1 MLLVRDAEIK
11 QLQARIEWLQK
22 ARTIMHKLSEAHRTG
37 RRTGRRGR
45 LSSQVRLALEK
56 VSKSY
61 WRGPHET
68 AVLKEISLS
77 VYAGECVA
85 VWGQRGSGKT
95 TLLKVAAGLEAP
107 ESGTVRFKE
116 QDLGAMSRAALVRL
130 LREEIGWARR
140 TGPESDELEML
151 DYVALPL
158 LKRQTLR
165 RARRRSAAALSR
177 VGVAECSKGRWED
190 LTDGERTLVSIAHAM
205 VRQPS
210 LLVVD
215 DPTANLDVL
224 QREEVMG
231 LLRSTAEQDWLGV
244 LITVPD
250 MPSMV
255 HAHRIGSLSDGRLLV
270 PSGTLPERDN
280 VVEFPAGGRA
290 VSG

>member
-1 MLLVRDAEIK
+1 MSSPE
-11 QLQARIEWLQK
+11 
-22 ARTIMHKLSEAHRTG
+22 
-37 RRTGRRGR
+37 R
-45 LSSQVRLALEK
+45 LSLER

-68 AVLKEISLS
+68 VVLKDISLS
-77 VYAGECVA
+77 VYGGECVA

-95 TLLKVAAGLEAP
+95 TLLKVAAGLESP
-107 ESGTVRFKE
+107 ESGVVSFKGE
-116 QDLGAMSRAALVRL
+116 DLGRMSKAEIVRL

-140 TGPESDELEML
+140 SGPESDELEML

-158 LKRQTLR
+158 LKRHTLR
-165 RARRRSAAALSR
+165 RARRRSAQALAR
-177 VGVAECSKGRWED
+177 VGVADCSGGRWDD
-190 LTDGERTLVSIAHAM
+190 LTDSERTLVSIAHAM
-205 VRQPS
+205 VRKPS

-231 LLRSTAEQDWLGV
+231 LLRSAAEQEWLAV

-270 PSGTLPERDN
+270 PSGASPERDN
-280 VVEFPAGGRA
+280 VVELPLRGRA
-290 VSG
+290 ERG

>member
-1 MLLVRDAEIK
+1 
-11 QLQARIEWLQK
+11 
-22 ARTIMHKLSEAHRTG
+22 
-37 RRTGRRGR
+37 
-45 LSSQVRLALEK
+45 LSSPDCLALEG

-68 AVLKEISLS
+68 AVLKDISLS

-95 TLLKVAAGLEAP
+95 TLLKVAAGLESP
-107 ESGTVRFKE
+107 DEGTISFKGR
-116 QDLGAMSRAALVRL
+116 DLHARSKAEMVRL

-140 TGPESDELEML
+140 SGPESDELEML

-158 LKRQTLR
+158 LKGHTLK
-165 RARRRSAAALSR
+165 RARRRSAQALAH
-177 VGVAECSKGRWED
+177 VGVADCCNGRWED

-205 VRQPS
+205 VRKPS

-231 LLRSTAEQDWLGV
+231 LLRSTAEQEWLAV

-270 PSGTLPERDN
+270 PSGASPERDN
-280 VVEFPAGGRA
+280 VVEFPLRGKAAPG
-290 VSG
+290 

>member
-1 MLLVRDAEIK
+1 VSPDPC
-11 QLQARIEWLQK
+11 
-22 ARTIMHKLSEAHRTG
+22 LSLDR
-37 RRTGRRGR
+37 
-45 LSSQVRLALEK
+45 

-68 AVLKEISLS
+68 FVLKDISLS

-95 TLLKVAAGLEAP
+95 TLLKVAAGLERP
-107 ESGTVRFKE
+107 EHGTVSFERRELAK
-116 QDLGAMSRAALVRL
+116 LSRGEMVRL

-140 TGPESDELEML
+140 SGPESDELEML

-158 LKRQTLR
+158 LKGTTLK
-165 RARRRSAAALSR
+165 RARRRSAQALAR
-177 VGVAECSKGRWED
+177 VGVADCCKGRWED

-205 VRQPS
+205 VRRPS

-231 LLRSTAEQDWLGV
+231 LLRATAEQEGIAV

-270 PSGTLPERDN
+270 PSGGLAERDN
-280 VVEFPAGGRA
+280 VVELPLRGR
-290 VSG
+290 SRS

>member
-1 MLLVRDAEIK
+1 
-11 QLQARIEWLQK
+11 
-22 ARTIMHKLSEAHRTG
+22 
-37 RRTGRRGR
+37 
-45 LSSQVRLALEK
+45 

-68 AVLKEISLS
+68 IVLREISLS
-77 VYAGECVA
+77 VYSGECVA

-107 ESGTVRFKE
+107 DAGAVSFKGRELRDFSKAES
-116 QDLGAMSRAALVRL
+116 VRL

-140 TGPESDELEML
+140 SGPESDELEVL

-158 LKRQTLR
+158 LKQQTLR
-165 RARRRSAAALSR
+165 RARRRSAQALAR
-177 VGVAECSKGRWED
+177 VGVADCSKGRWED

-205 VRQPS
+205 VRKPS

-231 LLRSTAEQDWLGV
+231 LLRATAEQEWLAV

-270 PSGTLPERDN
+270 PSGVSPERDN
-280 VVEFPAGGRA
+280 VIDLPVRGRA
-290 VSG
+290 APG

>member
-1 MLLVRDAEIK
+1 VSTDA
-11 QLQARIEWLQK
+11 W
-22 ARTIMHKLSEAHRTG
+22 MS
-37 RRTGRRGR
+37 
-45 LSSQVRLALEK
+45 LEH

-68 AVLKEISLS
+68 VVLSDISLS

-107 ESGTVRFKE
+107 ESGVVRFKGR
-116 QDLGAMSRAALVRL
+116 DLREMSKAELVRL

-140 TGPESDELEML
+140 SGPESDELEML

-158 LKRQTLR
+158 LRAQTMR
-165 RARRRSAAALSR
+165 RARRRSAAALAQ

-190 LTDGERTLVSIAHAM
+190 LTDGERTLVSVAHAM
-205 VRQPS
+205 VRKPS

-224 QREEVMG
+224 QREQVMG
-231 LLRSTAEQDWLGV
+231 LLRRTAERDWIGV

-270 PSGTLPERDN
+270 PSGMSPERDN
-280 VVEFPAGGRA
+280 IVEFPGRERA
-290 VSG
+290 EPGR

>member
-1 MLLVRDAEIK
+1 
-11 QLQARIEWLQK
+11 
-22 ARTIMHKLSEAHRTG
+22 LS
-37 RRTGRRGR
+37 
-45 LSSQVRLALEK
+45 LEH

-68 AVLKEISLS
+68 VVLSDVSLS

-107 ESGTVRFKE
+107 ESGVVSFKG
-116 QDLGAMSRAALVRL
+116 QDLRRMSKAELVRL

-140 TGPESDELEML
+140 SGPESGELEML

-158 LKRQTLR
+158 LKAHTMR
-165 RARRRSAAALSR
+165 RARRRSAAALAR
-177 VGVAECSKGRWED
+177 VGVAECAKGRWED
-190 LTDGERTLVSIAHAM
+190 LTDGERTLASIAHAM
-205 VRQPS
+205 VRKPS

-224 QREEVMG
+224 QREQVMG
-231 LLRSTAEQDWLGV
+231 LLRSTAEQDWIGV

-255 HAHRIGSLSDGRLLV
+255 HAHRIGSFSDGRLLV
-270 PSGTLPERDN
+270 PSGMSPERDN
-280 VVEFPAGGRA
+280 VVDFPGREHA
-290 VSG
+290 EPGR

>member
-1 MLLVRDAEIK
+1 
-11 QLQARIEWLQK
+11 
-22 ARTIMHKLSEAHRTG
+22 LSSTV
-37 RRTGRRGR
+37 R
-45 LSSQVRLALEK
+45 LSLERI
-56 VSKSY
+56 SKSY

-68 AVLKEISLS
+68 AVLKDISLS

-95 TLLKVAAGLEAP
+95 TLLKVAAGLEAL
-107 ESGTVRFKE
+107 EEGVVRFMDRE
-116 QDLGAMSRAALVRL
+116 LGRMSRTELVRL

-165 RARRRSAAALSR
+165 RARRRSAAALAR
-177 VGVAECSKGRWED
+177 VGVADCSKGRWED

-205 VRQPS
+205 VRAPS

-231 LLRSTAEQDWLGV
+231 LLRSTAERDWLAV

-270 PSGTLPERDN
+270 PSGTSPERDN
-280 VVEFPAGGRA
+280 VVEFPGHGRA
-290 VSG
+290 APG

>member
-1 MLLVRDAEIK
+1 M
-11 QLQARIEWLQK
+11 
-22 ARTIMHKLSEAHRTG
+22 
-37 RRTGRRGR
+37 R
-45 LSSQVRLALEK
+45 LSLER

-68 AVLKEISLS
+68 AVLKDISLS
-77 VYAGECVA
+77 VYAGECIA

-107 ESGTVRFKE
+107 ESGVVSFKE
-116 QDLGAMSRAALVRL
+116 QDLRRMSKAGLVRL

-165 RARRRSAAALSR
+165 RARRLSAAALAR
-177 VGVAECSKGRWED
+177 VGVAGCSKGRWED

-270 PSGTLPERDN
+270 PSGVSPERDN
-280 VVEFPAGGRA
+280 VVEFPERGRA
-290 VSG
+290 VPG

>member
-1 MLLVRDAEIK
+1 M
-11 QLQARIEWLQK
+11 
-22 ARTIMHKLSEAHRTG
+22 
-37 RRTGRRGR
+37 
-45 LSSQVRLALEK
+45 SSQACLSLEC

-68 AVLKEISLS
+68 AVLKDIELD
-77 VYAGECVA
+77 VHDGECVA

-107 ESGTVRFKE
+107 DAGVVCFKGS
-116 QDLGAMSRAALVRL
+116 DLRTLSRAALLRL

-140 TGPESDELEML
+140 SGPESDELDVL

-158 LKRQTLR
+158 LKQHTLR
-165 RARRRSAAALSR
+165 RARRRSAAALAK
-177 VGVAECSKGRWED
+177 VGVADCSAGRWDD

-205 VRQPS
+205 VRMPS

-224 QREEVMG
+224 QREQVMG
-231 LLRSTAEQDWLGV
+231 LLRSTAERDWIAV

-270 PSGTLPERDN
+270 PTGAPPERDN
-280 VVEFPAGGRA
+280 VIEFPGGGRA
-290 VSG
+290 QPGAGAG

>member
-1 MLLVRDAEIK
+1 LSTQV
-11 QLQARIEWLQK
+11 QL
-22 ARTIMHKLSEAHRTG
+22 S
-37 RRTGRRGR
+37 
-45 LSSQVRLALEK
+45 LEQ

-68 AVLKEISLS
+68 VVLRDISLS

-107 ESGTVRFKE
+107 ECGAVNFKGR
-116 QDLGAMSRAALVRL
+116 DLRRMSRAGLVRL

-140 TGPESDELEML
+140 AGPESDELEML

-158 LKRQTLR
+158 LKQQSLR
-165 RARRRSAAALSR
+165 RARRRSAAALAR

-205 VRQPS
+205 VRKPS

-231 LLRSTAEQDWLGV
+231 LLRNTAERDWLGV

-255 HAHRIGSLSDGRLLV
+255 HAHRIGSLSDGHLLV
-270 PSGTLPERDN
+270 PSGVSPGRDN
-280 VVEFPAGGRA
+280 VVEFPHRGQAAPG
-290 VSG
+290 

>member
-1 MLLVRDAEIK
+1 
-11 QLQARIEWLQK
+11 
-22 ARTIMHKLSEAHRTG
+22 
-37 RRTGRRGR
+37 
-45 LSSQVRLALEK
+45 LSSSECLSLER

-68 AVLKEISLS
+68 VVLNDISLS
-77 VYAGECVA
+77 VYGGECVA

-95 TLLKVAAGLEAP
+95 TLLKVAAGLESP
-107 ESGTVRFKE
+107 ERGVVSFKGD
-116 QDLGAMSRAALVRL
+116 DLGRMSKAEMVRL

-140 TGPESDELEML
+140 SGPESDELEML

-158 LKRQTLR
+158 LKRHTLR
-165 RARRRSAAALSR
+165 HARRRSAQALAR
-177 VGVAECSKGRWED
+177 VGVADCSRGRWDD
-190 LTDGERTLVSIAHAM
+190 LTDSERTLVSIAHAM
-205 VRQPS
+205 VRKPS
-210 LLVVD
+210 LLIVD

-231 LLRSTAEQDWLGV
+231 LLRSAAEQEWLAV

-270 PSGTLPERDN
+270 PSGASPERDN
-280 VVEFPAGGRA
+280 VFELPVRSKAERG
-290 VSG
+290 

>member
-1 MLLVRDAEIK
+1 MSEQP
-11 QLQARIEWLQK
+11 QL
-22 ARTIMHKLSEAHRTG
+22 S
-37 RRTGRRGR
+37 
-45 LSSQVRLALEK
+45 LEL

-68 AVLKEISLS
+68 LVLSDISLS

-107 ESGTVRFKE
+107 ESGVVSFKGD
-116 QDLGAMSRAALVRL
+116 DLRGMSKAELVRL

-140 TGPESDELEML
+140 AGPESDELEML

-158 LKRQTLR
+158 LKQHNMR
-165 RARRRSAAALSR
+165 RARRRSAGALAR
-177 VGVAECSKGRWED
+177 VGVAECGKARWDD

-205 VRQPS
+205 VRKPS

-231 LLRSTAEQDWLGV
+231 LLRSTAERDWLGV

-255 HAHRIGSLSDGRLLV
+255 HAHRIGSLSEGRLLV
-270 PSGTLPERDN
+270 PSGMSPVRDN
-280 VVEFPAGGRA
+280 VVEFPGHGRA
-290 VSG
+290 IP

>member
-1 MLLVRDAEIK
+1 LSVDA
-11 QLQARIEWLQK
+11 
-22 ARTIMHKLSEAHRTG
+22 
-37 RRTGRRGR
+37 R
-45 LSSQVRLALEK
+45 LSLEG

-68 AVLKEISLS
+68 VVLNEISLS
-77 VYAGECVA
+77 VHVGECVA

-107 ESGTVRFKE
+107 EQGEVRFKG
-116 QDLGAMSRAALVRL
+116 QDLCRMSRAELVHL

-158 LKRQTLR
+158 LKRHTPR
-165 RARRRSAAALSR
+165 RARRQSAAALAR
-177 VGVAECSKGRWED
+177 VGVAECSNGRWED

-231 LLRSTAEQDWLGV
+231 LLRATAEQDWLGV

-270 PSGTLPERDN
+270 PASAPPERDD
-280 VVEFPAGGRA
+280 VVDFPSRERA
-290 VSG
+290 APA

>member
-1 MLLVRDAEIK
+1 MSGDP
-11 QLQARIEWLQK
+11 
-22 ARTIMHKLSEAHRTG
+22 
-37 RRTGRRGR
+37 R
-45 LSSQVRLALEK
+45 LSLER

-68 AVLKEISLS
+68 VVLDEISLS
-77 VYAGECVA
+77 VHVGECVA

-107 ESGTVRFKE
+107 ERGSVRFDGR
-116 QDLGAMSRAALVRL
+116 DLCEMSRAEHVHL

-158 LKRQTLR
+158 LKRHTPR
-165 RARRRSAAALSR
+165 RARRQSAAALAR
-177 VGVAECSKGRWED
+177 VGVAACSSGRWED

-224 QREEVMG
+224 QREEVMS
-231 LLRSTAEQDWLGV
+231 LLRSTAERDWLGV

-270 PSGTLPERDN
+270 PSGVAPERDN
-280 VVEFPAGGRA
+280 VVEFPSR
-290 VSG
+290 

>member
-1 MLLVRDAEIK
+1 V
-11 QLQARIEWLQK
+11 
-22 ARTIMHKLSEAHRTG
+22 
-37 RRTGRRGR
+37 R
-45 LSSQVRLALEK
+45 LSLER

-68 AVLKEISLS
+68 AVLKDISLS

-95 TLLKVAAGLEAP
+95 TLLKVAAGLEVP
-107 ESGTVRFKE
+107 EKGIVNFNG
-116 QDLGAMSRAALVRL
+116 QDLGGMSRAALVRL

-165 RARRRSAAALSR
+165 RARRRSAAALAR
-177 VGVAECSKGRWED
+177 VGVADCSKGRWDD

-231 LLRSTAEQDWLGV
+231 LLRTTAEQDWLGV

-270 PSGTLPERDN
+270 PSGVSPERDN
-280 VVEFPAGGRA
+280 ILEFPKRGRA
-290 VSG
+290 APG

>member
-1 MLLVRDAEIK
+1 MSSPVC
-11 QLQARIEWLQK
+11 
-22 ARTIMHKLSEAHRTG
+22 LS
-37 RRTGRRGR
+37 
-45 LSSQVRLALEK
+45 LER
-56 VSKSY
+56 VSKSH

-68 AVLKEISLS
+68 VVLKDISLS
-77 VYAGECVA
+77 VHAGECVA

-95 TLLKVAAGLEAP
+95 TLLKVAAGLESP
-107 ESGTVRFKE
+107 ESGVVAFKGR
-116 QDLGAMSRAALVRL
+116 DLAGMSKAEMVRL

-140 TGPESDELEML
+140 SGPESDELEML

-158 LKRQTLR
+158 LKRHTLR
-165 RARRRSAAALSR
+165 RARRRSAQALAR
-177 VGVAECSKGRWED
+177 VGVADCSKGRWED

-205 VRQPS
+205 VRKPS

-231 LLRSTAEQDWLGV
+231 LLRSAAEQEWLAV

-270 PSGTLPERDN
+270 PAGASPERDN
-280 VVEFPAGGRA
+280 VVQLPVRGRA
-290 VSG
+290 APG

>member
-1 MLLVRDAEIK
+1 M
-11 QLQARIEWLQK
+11 
-22 ARTIMHKLSEAHRTG
+22 
-37 RRTGRRGR
+37 
-45 LSSQVRLALEK
+45 SSQVRLSLER

-95 TLLKVAAGLEAP
+95 TLLKVAAGLETP
-107 ESGTVRFKE
+107 ESGSVNFNGRE
-116 QDLGAMSRAALVRL
+116 LGDMSRGALVRL

-140 TGPESDELEML
+140 KGPESDELEML

-158 LKRQTLR
+158 LKHHTLR
-165 RARRRSAAALSR
+165 RARQRSAAALAR
-177 VGVAECSKGRWED
+177 VGVADCSKGRWDD
-190 LTDGERTLVSIAHAM
+190 LTDGERTLVSVAHAM
-205 VRQPS
+205 VRQPT

-231 LLRSTAEQDWLGV
+231 LLRSTAERDWLAV

-270 PSGTLPERDN
+270 PSGEGPQRHN
-280 VVEFPAGGRA
+280 VVEFPKRGRA
-290 VSG
+290 APG

>member
-1 MLLVRDAEIK
+1 
-11 QLQARIEWLQK
+11 
-22 ARTIMHKLSEAHRTG
+22 
-37 RRTGRRGR
+37 
-45 LSSQVRLALEK
+45 LSSPAQLSLEK

-61 WRGPHET
+61 WRGSHET
-68 AVLKEISLS
+68 AVLKDISLS
-77 VYAGECVA
+77 VHSGECVA

-95 TLLKVAAGLEAP
+95 TLLKVAAGLEAS
-107 ESGTVRFKE
+107 ESGVVSFKG
-116 QDLGAMSRAALVRL
+116 QDLGRTSRAGLVRL

-140 TGPESDELEML
+140 SGPESDELEML

-165 RARRRSAAALSR
+165 RARRCSAQALAR
-177 VGVAECSKGRWED
+177 VGVAGCSKARWED

-231 LLRSTAEQDWLGV
+231 LLRRTAEQDWLGV

-270 PSGTLPERDN
+270 PSGVSPERDN
-280 VVEFPAGGRA
+280 VVDFPVRGRA
-290 VSG
+290 APG

>member
-1 MLLVRDAEIK
+1 M
-11 QLQARIEWLQK
+11 
-22 ARTIMHKLSEAHRTG
+22 
-37 RRTGRRGR
+37 
-45 LSSQVRLALEK
+45 SQDVCLALER

-68 AVLKEISLS
+68 VVLSDISLS
-77 VYAGECVA
+77 VCWGECVA

-107 ESGTVRFKE
+107 QCGTVRFKGRALAE
-116 QDLGAMSRAALVRL
+116 MSRGEMVRL

-140 TGPESDELEML
+140 SGPESNELEML

-158 LKRQTLR
+158 LKGNTLK
-165 RARRRSAAALSR
+165 RARRRSAQALAC
-177 VGVAECSKGRWED
+177 VGVADCCKGRWED

-205 VRQPS
+205 VRKPS
-210 LLVVD
+210 LLIVD

-224 QREEVMG
+224 QREQVME
-231 LLRSTAEQDWLGV
+231 LLRATAEGEGIAV

-270 PSGTLPERDN
+270 PSGAAVERDN
-280 VVEFPAGGRA
+280 VVELPLRDRA
-290 VSG
+290 KAR

>member
-1 MLLVRDAEIK
+1 MSASEC
-11 QLQARIEWLQK
+11 
-22 ARTIMHKLSEAHRTG
+22 LS
-37 RRTGRRGR
+37 
-45 LSSQVRLALEK
+45 LEL

-61 WRGPHET
+61 WRGPHQT
-68 AVLKEISLS
+68 VVLDEVSLS
-77 VYAGECVA
+77 VFPGECVA

-95 TLLKVAAGLEAP
+95 TLLKVAAGLETP
-107 ESGTVRFKE
+107 DSGTVTFK
-116 QDLGAMSRAALVRL
+116 SRALAQMSKAQLVRL

-140 TGPESDELEML
+140 SGPESDELEML

-158 LKRQTLR
+158 LKSHALR
-165 RARRRSAAALSR
+165 GARRRSAQALAR
-177 VGVAECSKGRWED
+177 VGVVDCSKGRWED

-205 VRQPS
+205 VRSPS

-231 LLRSTAEQDWLGV
+231 LLRSAAEQEWLAV

-270 PSGTLPERDN
+270 PSGPSPERDN
-280 VVEFPAGGRA
+280 VVELPVRGRA
-290 VSG
+290 APG

>member
-1 MLLVRDAEIK
+1 MSATN
-11 QLQARIEWLQK
+11 A
-22 ARTIMHKLSEAHRTG
+22 
-37 RRTGRRGR
+37 R
-45 LSSQVRLALEK
+45 LSLER

-68 AVLKEISLS
+68 VVLRRVTLS
-77 VYAGECVA
+77 VHAGECVA

-107 ESGTVRFKE
+107 EDGVVSFRE
-116 QDLGAMSRAALVRL
+116 EDLGRMSRAELVRL

-140 TGPESDELEML
+140 SGPESDELEML

-165 RARRRSAAALSR
+165 RARRLSAAALAR
-177 VGVAECSKGRWED
+177 VGVAGCSKGRWED

-215 DPTANLDVL
+215 DPTANLDVR

-231 LLRSTAEQDWLGV
+231 LLRTTAEQDGLAL

-270 PSGTLPERDN
+270 PSGASGGRDN
-280 VVEFPAGGRA
+280 VVDFPGRRRA
-290 VSG
+290 APA

>member
-1 MLLVRDAEIK
+1 MSS
-11 QLQARIEWLQK
+11 QARL
-22 ARTIMHKLSEAHRTG
+22 L
-37 RRTGRRGR
+37 
-45 LSSQVRLALEK
+45 LER

-68 AVLKEISLS
+68 AVLKDITLS

-85 VWGQRGSGKT
+85 VWGQRGSGTT

-107 ESGTVRFKE
+107 ESGVVRFKD
-116 QDLGAMSRAALVRL
+116 QDLRRTSRAGLVRL

-140 TGPESDELEML
+140 SGPESNELEML

-158 LKRQTLR
+158 LKQQTLR
-165 RARRRSAAALSR
+165 RARRRSAAALAR

-215 DPTANLDVL
+215 DPTANLDIL
-224 QREEVMG
+224 QREEVMS

-270 PSGTLPERDN
+270 PSGSSSGHDN
-280 VVEFPAGGRA
+280 VVEFPQRGQTTPG
-290 VSG
+290 

>member
-1 MLLVRDAEIK
+1 
-11 QLQARIEWLQK
+11 
-22 ARTIMHKLSEAHRTG
+22 LSSPE
-37 RRTGRRGR
+37 R
-45 LSSQVRLALEK
+45 LSLER

-68 AVLKEISLS
+68 VVLKDISLS
-77 VYAGECVA
+77 VYGGECVA

-95 TLLKVAAGLEAP
+95 TLLKVAAGLESP
-107 ESGTVRFKE
+107 ESGVVSFKGE
-116 QDLGAMSRAALVRL
+116 DLGRMSKAEIVRL

-140 TGPESDELEML
+140 SGPESDELEML

-158 LKRQTLR
+158 LKRHTLR
-165 RARRRSAAALSR
+165 RARRRSAQALAR
-177 VGVAECSKGRWED
+177 VGVADCSGGRWDD
-190 LTDGERTLVSIAHAM
+190 LTDSERTLVSIAHAM
-205 VRQPS
+205 VRKPS

-231 LLRSTAEQDWLGV
+231 LLRSAAEQEWLAV

-270 PSGTLPERDN
+270 PSGASPERDN
-280 VVEFPAGGRA
+280 VVELPLRGRA
-290 VSG
+290 ERG

>member
-1 MLLVRDAEIK
+1 
-11 QLQARIEWLQK
+11 
-22 ARTIMHKLSEAHRTG
+22 
-37 RRTGRRGR
+37 
-45 LSSQVRLALEK
+45 LSSQVRLALER

-68 AVLKEISLS
+68 AVLKDVSLS

-107 ESGTVRFKE
+107 ESGTVSFK
-116 QDLGAMSRAALVRL
+116 QQSLGGMSRGALVRL

-158 LKRQTLR
+158 LKSQTLR
-165 RARRRSAAALSR
+165 RARRRSAAALAR

-231 LLRSTAEQDWLGV
+231 LLRTTAEQDWLGV

-270 PSGTLPERDN
+270 PSGASPGHDN
-280 VVEFPAGGRA
+280 VVEFPGRGRA
-290 VSG
+290 MPG

>member
-1 MLLVRDAEIK
+1 
-11 QLQARIEWLQK
+11 
-22 ARTIMHKLSEAHRTG
+22 
-37 RRTGRRGR
+37 
-45 LSSQVRLALEK
+45 LSSQVRLSLER

-68 AVLKEISLS
+68 AVLKDISLS
-77 VYAGECVA
+77 VYTGECVA

-107 ESGTVRFKE
+107 ESGAVNFNG
-116 QDLGAMSRAALVRL
+116 QDLCGMSRVALVRL

-140 TGPESDELEML
+140 KGPESDELEML

-165 RARRRSAAALSR
+165 RARRRSAAALAR
-177 VGVAECSKGRWED
+177 VGVADCSKGRWAD

-231 LLRSTAEQDWLGV
+231 LLRSTAEQDWLAV

-270 PSGTLPERDN
+270 PSGATPERDN
-280 VVEFPAGGRA
+280 VVEFPKHGRA
-290 VSG
+290 AQG

>member
-1 MLLVRDAEIK
+1 
-11 QLQARIEWLQK
+11 
-22 ARTIMHKLSEAHRTG
+22 LSEEITL
-37 RRTGRRGR
+37 T
-45 LSSQVRLALEK
+45 LEQ

-68 AVLKEISLS
+68 VVLREISLS

-107 ESGTVRFKE
+107 GGGAVKFKGG
-116 QDLGAMSRAALVRL
+116 DLRAFSRGELVRL

-140 TGPESDELEML
+140 AGPESGELEML

-165 RARRRSAAALSR
+165 RARERSAAALAR
-177 VGVAECSKGRWED
+177 VGVAECAKGRWED

-231 LLRSTAEQDWLGV
+231 LLRNTAEQDWLGV

-270 PSGTLPERDN
+270 PSGGAERDN
-280 VVEFPAGGRA
+280 VVEFPLRGRA
-290 VSG
+290 IP

>member
-1 MLLVRDAEIK
+1 
-11 QLQARIEWLQK
+11 
-22 ARTIMHKLSEAHRTG
+22 
-37 RRTGRRGR
+37 
-45 LSSQVRLALEK
+45 LSSPECLSLER

-68 AVLKEISLS
+68 VVLKDISLS
-77 VYAGECVA
+77 VHGGECVA

-95 TLLKVAAGLEAP
+95 TLLKVAAGLESP
-107 ESGTVRFKE
+107 ERGVVSFKGD
-116 QDLGAMSRAALVRL
+116 DLARMSKAEMVRL

-140 TGPESDELEML
+140 SGPESDELEML

-158 LKRQTLR
+158 LKRHTLR
-165 RARRRSAAALSR
+165 RARRRSAHALAR
-177 VGVAECSKGRWED
+177 VGVADCSGGRWDD
-190 LTDGERTLVSIAHAM
+190 LTDSERTLVSIAHAM
-205 VRQPS
+205 VRKPS

-231 LLRSTAEQDWLGV
+231 LLRSAAEQEWLAV

-270 PSGTLPERDN
+270 PSGASPERDN
-280 VVEFPAGGRA
+280 VVELPVRGRTER
-290 VSG
+290 G

>member
-1 MLLVRDAEIK
+1 MSS
-11 QLQARIEWLQK
+11 QAR
-22 ARTIMHKLSEAHRTG
+22 LS
-37 RRTGRRGR
+37 
-45 LSSQVRLALEK
+45 LER

-68 AVLKEISLS
+68 VVLKDISLS

-95 TLLKVAAGLEAP
+95 TLLKVAAGLETP
-107 ESGTVRFKE
+107 EEGVVSFKE
-116 QDLGAMSRAALVRL
+116 QDLRRMSKAGLMRL

-158 LKRQTLR
+158 LKRQNLR
-165 RARRRSAAALSR
+165 RARRSSAAALAR
-177 VGVAECSKGRWED
+177 VGVADCSKGRWED

-270 PSGTLPERDN
+270 PSGVSPERDN
-280 VVEFPAGGRA
+280 IVDFPTRGRA
-290 VSG
+290 APG

>member
-1 MLLVRDAEIK
+1 VSDDP
-11 QLQARIEWLQK
+11 
-22 ARTIMHKLSEAHRTG
+22 
-37 RRTGRRGR
+37 R
-45 LSSQVRLALEK
+45 LSLES

-68 AVLKEISLS
+68 VVLKDISLS

-95 TLLKVAAGLEAP
+95 TLLKVAAGLERP
-107 ESGTVRFKE
+107 EQGVVSFAGRELAK
-116 QDLGAMSRAALVRL
+116 LSRGEIVRL

-140 TGPESDELEML
+140 SGPESDELEML

-158 LKRQTLR
+158 LKGTTLK
-165 RARRRSAAALSR
+165 RARQRSAQALGR
-177 VGVAECSKGRWED
+177 VGVADCCKGRWED

-205 VRQPS
+205 VRRPS

-231 LLRSTAEQDWLGV
+231 LLRATAEQEWIAV

-270 PSGTLPERDN
+270 PTGAVAERDN
-280 VVEFPAGGRA
+280 VVELPLRGGGR
-290 VSG
+290 S

>member
-1 MLLVRDAEIK
+1 MNSDIRLELD
-11 QLQARIEWLQK
+11 RI
-22 ARTIMHKLSEAHRTG
+22 
-37 RRTGRRGR
+37 
-45 LSSQVRLALEK
+45 
-56 VSKSY
+56 SKSY

-68 AVLKEISLS
+68 AVLKQISLS

-107 ESGTVRFKE
+107 DDGVVSFKD
-116 QDLGAMSRAALVRL
+116 QDLRRSSRAGLVRL

-158 LKRQTLR
+158 LKQQALR
-165 RARRRSAAALSR
+165 RARRRSAAALAR
-177 VGVAECSKGRWED
+177 VGVAECAKGRWED

-231 LLRSTAEQDWLGV
+231 LLRSTAEKDWIGV

-270 PSGTLPERDN
+270 PSGMSPERDN
-280 VVEFPAGGRA
+280 VVELPVRRRTIPG
-290 VSG
+290 

>member
-1 MLLVRDAEIK
+1 MSS
-11 QLQARIEWLQK
+11 QAR
-22 ARTIMHKLSEAHRTG
+22 LS
-37 RRTGRRGR
+37 
-45 LSSQVRLALEK
+45 LEQ

-107 ESGTVRFKE
+107 DDGNVNFMER
-116 QDLGAMSRAALVRL
+116 DLGGMSRSELVRL

-165 RARRRSAAALSR
+165 RARRRSAAALAR
-177 VGVAECSKGRWED
+177 VGVADCSKGRWED
-190 LTDGERTLVSIAHAM
+190 LTDCERTLVSIAHAM

-210 LLVVD
+210 LLIVD

-224 QREEVMG
+224 LREEVMG
-231 LLRSTAEQDWLGV
+231 LLRSTAERDWLAV

-255 HAHRIGSLSDGRLLV
+255 HAHRIGSLSDGHLLV
-270 PSGTLPERDN
+270 PAGASPERDN
-280 VVEFPAGGRA
+280 VVEFPGRGRA
-290 VSG
+290 APG

>member
-1 MLLVRDAEIK
+1 
-11 QLQARIEWLQK
+11 
-22 ARTIMHKLSEAHRTG
+22 
-37 RRTGRRGR
+37 
-45 LSSQVRLALEK
+45 LSSRECLSLDR

-68 AVLKEISLS
+68 AVLKDISLS
-77 VYAGECVA
+77 VFSGECVA

-95 TLLKVAAGLEAP
+95 TLLKVAAGLEP
-107 ESGTVRFKE
+107 PDDGIVSFKDR
-116 QDLGAMSRAALVRL
+116 DLRAMSKAEMVRL

-140 TGPESDELEML
+140 SGPESDELEML

-158 LKRQTLR
+158 LKGHTLR
-165 RARRRSAAALSR
+165 RARRRSAQALAQ
-177 VGVAECSKGRWED
+177 VGVADCCKGRWED
-190 LTDGERTLVSIAHAM
+190 LTDSERTLVSIAHAM
-205 VRQPS
+205 VRKPS

-215 DPTANLDVL
+215 DPTANLDLL

-231 LLRSTAEQDWLGV
+231 LLRSTAEQEWIAV

-270 PSGTLPERDN
+270 PAGVWPERDN
-280 VVEFPAGGRA
+280 VVDFPVRGKA
-290 VSG
+290 VLG

>member
-1 MLLVRDAEIK
+1 M
-11 QLQARIEWLQK
+11 
-22 ARTIMHKLSEAHRTG
+22 
-37 RRTGRRGR
+37 
-45 LSSQVRLALEK
+45 SSVECLALEG

-68 AVLKEISLS
+68 IVLKDISLS

-95 TLLKVAAGLEAP
+95 TLLKVAAGLEP
-107 ESGTVRFKE
+107 PDGGIVSFKGR
-116 QDLGAMSRAALVRL
+116 DLHARSKAEMVRL

-140 TGPESDELEML
+140 SGPESDELEML

-158 LKRQTLR
+158 LKSHTLR
-165 RARRRSAAALSR
+165 RARRRSAQALAH
-177 VGVAECSKGRWED
+177 VGVADCCNGRWED

-205 VRQPS
+205 VRKPS

-231 LLRSTAEQDWLGV
+231 LLRATAEQEWLAV

-270 PSGTLPERDN
+270 PSGASPERDN
-280 VVEFPAGGRA
+280 VVEFPLRGKAAPG
-290 VSG
+290 

>member
-1 MLLVRDAEIK
+1 MSA
-11 QLQARIEWLQK
+11 QAR
-22 ARTIMHKLSEAHRTG
+22 LS
-37 RRTGRRGR
+37 
-45 LSSQVRLALEK
+45 LEG

-68 AVLKEISLS
+68 AVLKGISLS
-77 VYAGECVA
+77 VHAGECVA

-95 TLLKVAAGLEAP
+95 TLLKVAVGLESP
-107 ESGTVRFKE
+107 GSGVVNFKG
-116 QDLGAMSRAALVRL
+116 QDLCQMSKAGLVRL

-158 LKRQTLR
+158 LKQQTMR
-165 RARRRSAAALSR
+165 RARRRSAAALAR
-177 VGVAECSKGRWED
+177 VGVEECSKGRWED

-231 LLRSTAEQDWLGV
+231 LLRNTAEQDWLGV

-255 HAHRIGSLSDGRLLV
+255 HAHRIGSLSDGRLIV
-270 PSGTLPERDN
+270 PSGTAPARDN
-280 VVEFPAGGRA
+280 VVEFPGRGRA
-290 VSG
+290 APA

>member
-1 MLLVRDAEIK
+1 V
-11 QLQARIEWLQK
+11 
-22 ARTIMHKLSEAHRTG
+22 
-37 RRTGRRGR
+37 
-45 LSSQVRLALEK
+45 SSVECLALEG

-68 AVLKEISLS
+68 IVLKDISLS

-107 ESGTVRFKE
+107 DEGIVSFKGR
-116 QDLGAMSRAALVRL
+116 DLHARSKAEMVRL

-140 TGPESDELEML
+140 SGPESDELEML

-158 LKRQTLR
+158 LKSHTLR
-165 RARRRSAAALSR
+165 RARRRSAAALAH
-177 VGVAECSKGRWED
+177 VGVADCCNGRWED

-205 VRQPS
+205 VRKPS

-231 LLRSTAEQDWLGV
+231 LLRATAEREWLAV

-270 PSGTLPERDN
+270 PSGASPERDN
-280 VVEFPAGGRA
+280 VVEFPLRGKAAPG
-290 VSG
+290 